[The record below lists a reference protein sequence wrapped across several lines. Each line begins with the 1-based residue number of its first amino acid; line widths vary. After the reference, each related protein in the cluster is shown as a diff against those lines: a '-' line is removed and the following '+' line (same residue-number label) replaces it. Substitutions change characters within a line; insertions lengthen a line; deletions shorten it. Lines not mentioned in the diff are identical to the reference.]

1 MIAEFAR
8 RLYMDA
14 ACPTWFPGL
23 SLSFSLPTRTSSL
36 HLFLSLTSPLSYVL
50 CPVPLRSPSRP
61 RAAVPFGL
69 ALIRRQ
75 RLSTDTQART
85 AIVVRRAALSVIVL
99 STASSIAASSKSLKF
114 LPAVPCAVALSL
126 SEGLLVA
133 AQAGIWFLNRASP
146 FTLVICTMLGNTGS
160 GESRPHRCLR
170 VWHRSCALSDAAN

>member
-14 ACPTWFPGL
+14 ACPDVVPWIEPKFL
-23 SLSFSLPTRTSSL
+23 SPHASSL
-36 HLFLSLTSPLSYVL
+36 HLFLSPTSPLSYVL

-126 SEGLLVA
+126 SESLLVA

-160 GESRPHRCLR
+160 GEHRCLR